1 MSENNRLK
9 NEIRKRFR
17 KLTPKEMEAMV
28 PPGPPPEKEKEEWF
42 NQIRKL
48 SHLARLWSHD
58 NPNRSPKVQF
68 NWPQGVMLIAPVEIA
83 ISEGMITCDEAG
95 REMLTAMGAFEDTER
110 SSTAFMVRSAL
121 EFMEEIAKKE
131 GGEVIRN
138 ICPYCEYKSTMARGI
153 TKRDKPQ
160 PGAFSICINCGELAI
175 FGDDLKL
182 LLPTGEQIDSLR
194 ASSEPWEKIQKARE
208 IIHQRGRL
216 RGDS

>member
-17 KLTPKEMEAMV
+17 KLTLEEMEAMV

-95 REMLTAMGAFEDTER
+95 HEMLTAMGAFEDTER
-110 SSTAFMVRSAL
+110 SPTAFMVRSAL
-121 EFMEEIAKKE
+121 EFMEEIAKEE
-131 GGEVIRN
+131 GGKVIRN
-138 ICPYCEYKSTMARGI
+138 VCPHCNYKSTMAKGI
-153 TKRDKPQ
+153 TSNDKPQ
-160 PGAFSICINCGELAI
+160 PGAFSICINCGGLST
-175 FGDDLKL
+175 FGEDMKL
-182 LLPTGEQIDSLR
+182 GLPTEEQLNSLKV
-194 ASSEPWEKIQKARE
+194 AGKPWEMIQKAQE
-208 IIHQRGRL
+208 HIQQRGRL